1 MNITGLF
8 SYGILTIQYSLVHAQ
23 IFTNCPPAIS
33 SGHITAQ
40 KDPGHSRSCSGVF
53 HDSVNYFSS

>member
-8 SYGILTIQYSLVHAQ
+8 SYGILTIQYSLAHAQ
-23 IFTNCPPAIS
+23 IFTSCPPAVS
-33 SGHITAQ
+33 SGHTAAQ

-53 HDSVNYFSS
+53 YDSVNYFSS